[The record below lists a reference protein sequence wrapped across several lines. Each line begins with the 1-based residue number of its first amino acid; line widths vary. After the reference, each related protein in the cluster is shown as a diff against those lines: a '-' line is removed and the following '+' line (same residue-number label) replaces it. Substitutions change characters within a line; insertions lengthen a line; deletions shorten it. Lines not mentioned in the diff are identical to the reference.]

1 MGSSSLNFQVKAVA
15 PRRVGRGDVKSAVL
29 LNQVIDWVMPR
40 TMEDQPKGIKWTLVD
55 MFKGL
60 HFADDLALLFHTYQH
75 MQEKKRRLSEF
86 GQQVG
91 LRFCKRNTEVKT
103 LKINAPAPVLLD
115 DTAFPST
122 ETFTYVGSVVRQ
134 VALM

>member
-1 MGSSSLNFQVKAVA
+1 M
-15 PRRVGRGDVKSAVL
+15 RRT
-29 LNQVIDWVMPR
+29 I
-40 TMEDQPKGIKWTLVD
+40 EDQPKGIRWTLVD
-55 MFKGL
+55 MFRGL

-91 LRFCKRNTEVKT
+91 LRFCKRNTEFKT
-103 LKINAPAPVLLD
+103 LNINVPAPVLLD
-115 DTAFPST
+115 DTALPST

-134 VALM
+134 VALV